1 MLNEAEAVWATLST
15 LLGMRVR
22 TNRSPTDVAMSVSLV
37 TTAAA
42 ASQHRSTTFNKIE
55 RSSKPRP

>member
-1 MLNEAEAVWATLST
+1 MLNEAEAVCAPLST

-22 TNRSPTDVAMSVSLV
+22 TNRSPTDVPMSVSLV

-42 ASQHRSTTFNKIE
+42 ASQHR
-55 RSSKPRP
+55 